1 MAKLFIYLICIFPI
15 NIFASE
21 SIKTDSIFDFSSAL
35 LEQPKMSKVRDTSFI
50 INKYIQ
56 ENYTENNRF
65 FCGGVSLMTPDQA
78 LKYAY
83 ETGLVKVVTEFGYTN
98 NIEVYTPIRQ
108 LVLNPDRSAVF
119 KGYYFVS
126 SNR

>member
-1 MAKLFIYLICIFPI
+1 MAKLFIYLICIFSI
-15 NIFASE
+15 DTFASE
-21 SIKTDSIFDFSSAL
+21 SFKIESDFDFSNVV
-35 LEQPKMSKVRDTSFI
+35 LEQPKMSKFKDTLFI

-56 ENYTENNRF
+56 ENYSENNRF

-83 ETGLVKVVTEFGYTN
+83 ETGMVKVVTEFGYTN
-98 NIEVYTPIRQ
+98 NIEVYIPIRQ
-108 LVLNPDRSAVF
+108 LVLNPERSAVF